1 LIDDAAVVPHGIK
14 RGLTALARNRLSQF
28 LAIGLVLWALSPRAQ
43 REREVLVESGVVAEA
58 MRLEQARVAR
68 PLTPDEKQRVMRE
81 LVEDEV
87 LFREGLRLGIGT
99 DDAIVRARI
108 AERMRGHLESA
119 TLAPVTPEEVRE
131 EAEGEAALMPLR
143 LRLAIAFVSKER
155 PNAAGDADSLARA
168 LAAAPETPAPY
179 GGDRPPIAATPWW
192 SEEELARATGASV
205 ARAALAT
212 PVGAWSAPIAS
223 AWGFYLVR
231 PLERRAPS
239 AAEAASVA
247 ASEVR
252 RKKRAA
258 AVSRAVARITA
269 DYDVSVRS
277 PAGEPAFDPRAVTV
291 AGRGKAGVD

>member
-1 LIDDAAVVPHGIK
+1 
-14 RGLTALARNRLSQF
+14 
-28 LAIGLVLWALSPRAQ
+28 
-43 REREVLVESGVVAEA
+43 
-58 MRLEQARVAR
+58 
-68 PLTPDEKQRVMRE
+68 
-81 LVEDEV
+81 
-87 LFREGLRLGIGT
+87 
-99 DDAIVRARI
+99 
-108 AERMRGHLESA
+108 
-119 TLAPVTPEEVRE
+119 
-131 EAEGEAALMPLR
+131 MPLR

-155 PNAAGDADSLARA
+155 PNAAGDADILARA
-168 LAAAPETPAPY
+168 LAAGPETPAPY